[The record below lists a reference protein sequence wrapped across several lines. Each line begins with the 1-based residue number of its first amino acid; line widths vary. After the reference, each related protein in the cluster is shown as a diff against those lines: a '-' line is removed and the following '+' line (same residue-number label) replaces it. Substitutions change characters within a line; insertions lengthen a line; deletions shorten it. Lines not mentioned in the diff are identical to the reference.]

1 MRKDTVSLL
10 WTQMMAKVLIK
21 DMTKDMMSLLLIL
34 VKILLI
40 DKFMLILETV
50 HLLRTKV
57 FLLSNR

>member
-1 MRKDTVSLL
+1 MRKDIVSLL